1 MMAAWKVV
9 FLYLILLTGNT
20 ESFLLE
26 DCYVIKELQEI
37 CKQRGLSLVHQNIRG
52 LQANFE
58 NLCAVIDNHNI
69 DILTLSETHL
79 YNDEPQDLVSISGYE
94 LITRNRTSGK
104 GGGVCIYIK
113 EGIIWERRED
123 LESKNIENIWVEIF
137 FKNSHSFLICCIYR
151 PPDTSKYL
159 PKTFNND
166 FDVML
171 QSLTK
176 EAIVMGDCNV
186 NYAKSNDNREFKS
199 ILSLNGF
206 KQLVNEPTRTTHLTS
221 TIIDIIATNK
231 ENIKETKVIP
241 SSFLRK
247 LNHRKFAPKTIRCR
261 DYSKYNP
268 EIMKQ
273 HLHDADWSSVYET
286 TNVND
291 SIKAFNEIL
300 ETNFNEQAPIIEK
313 KVKGRPCPWLT
324 EPLKRAMNERDKML
338 RKAKKSNK
346 EIDRSTYKKLRN
358 RCNNQLRQSKS
369 KYHQNQLNENE
380 LSPKRF
386 WDTLKK
392 IFPTKQSTSVPK
404 TNNRKQLT
412 ETFSN
417 WFASVVKK
425 LKEKAMPL
433 RDFVWGYSKSFQLR
447 TTKSFRFE
455 YVSVVHVRKHL
466 KKLKR
471 TKATG
476 LDNLPPAI
484 LKDTADIICK
494 PLCHII
500 NSSLRNGSFPEVW
513 KKARVVPVF
522 KSGKTSLPENYRP
535 ISIVPV
541 LSKILEKAV
550 HHQLSLYLE
559 DNKLLSDRQFGFRH
573 KRSTEMASTLLC
585 DSIRQ
590 RVGEGKLVGAVFLDL
605 SRAFDTINHANLL
618 NHLKSYGVSGSEL
631 EWFRDYL
638 FGRTQVVDVDSV
650 YSSIQPLYTGV
661 PQGTILGP
669 LLFNIFFN
677 TFEEC
682 LKNSNTLQYADDTV
696 IYIGHKDIKQLSKLL
711 NEDLSAISNFF
722 YENEL
727 LANLKKGKTESML
740 FGTNQRLS
748 KINHGLE
755 LFYREQIIKNTDSY
769 KYLGNIVDP
778 SLTLNTDFD
787 AKYKKASNRLKL
799 LARVRPF
806 LTKSAA
812 LKIYNMLIIPIL
824 TYCSQ
829 LHSSKTKTQSSKL
842 QSIYNRAYTII
853 GQLNARLQNPEHSM
867 SLNNCLF
874 VRKCMDRR
882 LCANFHDY
890 FTLLQHTKNTR
901 GNNSLLKLPRVKL
914 EFERKGFYF
923 FGAKVYNELP
933 NEIRQLSEFES
944 FKKSLKDQFF

>member
-1 MMAAWKVV
+1 
-9 FLYLILLTGNT
+9 
-20 ESFLLE
+20 
-26 DCYVIKELQEI
+26 
-37 CKQRGLSLVHQNIRG
+37 
-52 LQANFE
+52 
-58 NLCAVIDNHNI
+58 
-69 DILTLSETHL
+69 
-79 YNDEPQDLVSISGYE
+79 
-94 LITRNRTSGK
+94 
-104 GGGVCIYIK
+104 
-113 EGIIWERRED
+113 
-123 LESKNIENIWVEIF
+123 
-137 FKNSHSFLICCIYR
+137 
-151 PPDTSKYL
+151 
-159 PKTFNND
+159 
-166 FDVML
+166 
-171 QSLTK
+171 
-176 EAIVMGDCNV
+176 
-186 NYAKSNDNREFKS
+186 
-199 ILSLNGF
+199 
-206 KQLVNEPTRTTHLTS
+206 
-221 TIIDIIATNK
+221 
-231 ENIKETKVIP
+231 
-241 SSFLRK
+241 
-247 LNHRKFAPKTIRCR
+247 
-261 DYSKYNP
+261 
-268 EIMKQ
+268 
-273 HLHDADWSSVYET
+273 
-286 TNVND
+286 
-291 SIKAFNEIL
+291 
-300 ETNFNEQAPIIEK
+300 
-313 KVKGRPCPWLT
+313 
-324 EPLKRAMNERDKML
+324 
-338 RKAKKSNK
+338 
-346 EIDRSTYKKLRN
+346 
-358 RCNNQLRQSKS
+358 
-369 KYHQNQLNENE
+369 
-380 LSPKRF
+380 
-386 WDTLKK
+386 
-392 IFPTKQSTSVPK
+392 
-404 TNNRKQLT
+404 
-412 ETFSN
+412 
-417 WFASVVKK
+417 
-425 LKEKAMPL
+425 MPL